1 MVFIIAWTQAALKPG
16 FKFWTK
22 LSLGVLASDA
32 SDLLM
37 VGYLLVVVLD
47 RSSFGATM

>member
-1 MVFIIAWTQAALKPG
+1 LKPG

-47 RSSFGATM
+47 RSSFGATMSIR